1 MSADHEIK
9 LETLEPDILSLR
21 GTKSEP
27 GIRINE
33 AMDTN
38 KEVTR
43 PLLESHK
50 SLSYTDLPGTGTR
63 AGKDGSRP
71 RVEALDAETDSD
83 SSNPF
88 ADPEVAERY
97 AALYEKAQYECR
109 HVFDPT
115 LVWTRE
121 EERKI
126 VRKID
131 GKCVMFFGLQVD
143 RSNLI
148 QAVSDNMLDDLG
160 LSTNDYNAG
169 NVIFYLS
176 FLLAELPSQLLSKA
190 LGPDRWIPIQMSL
203 WSLVAISQSCLSGR
217 TSFFLTRSALGML
230 EGGFIPDI
238 VLWLSYFYTSRELP
252 TRLSL
257 FWTTLSVT
265 EIIGSFLAFGV
276 LHMRGVLGWAGWRW
290 LFLIEGLITLVV
302 GLASFFKMPASAVE
316 TKTWFRPNGWFS
328 DREVRIVVNRVLR
341 DDPSKGDMHNREAI
355 TLSALWD
362 SLCDYDLLPIY
373 LLGLVVYTPMVPIKT
388 YITLTLKSVGFD
400 TFSTNLLI
408 VPYNITHILLL
419 NLLTHLSERL
429 NERALVSSIQS
440 LWVLPCLLVLRF
452 WPNAMINPWGTY
464 VVMTILLSHP
474 YCHAILVGWTS
485 KNSNNVGTRTVSA
498 AVYNMSVQMGNI
510 IGNSIFRDDDAPLY
524 KRGYSV
530 LLGLNVLGIALLVAT
545 KVYYTRRNKQRD
557 AVWAQMSEVD
567 REAYTK
573 NSPETGSK
581 RLDFRFAH

>member
-1 MSADHEIK
+1 
-9 LETLEPDILSLR
+9 
-21 GTKSEP
+21 
-27 GIRINE
+27 
-33 AMDTN
+33 MDTD

-43 PLLESHK
+43 RLLDGHEGS
-50 SLSYTDLPGTGTR
+50 SYTDLPGVR
-63 AGKDGSRP
+63 ISKDGSLA
-71 RVEALDAETDSD
+71 RVEALHEPEPETETGTSL
-83 SSNPF
+83 NPF
-88 ADPEVAERY
+88 ADSEVAERY
-97 AALYEKAQYECR
+97 AALYEKAKYECR

-115 LVWTRE
+115 MTWTRE
-121 EERKI
+121 EERRL

-131 GKCVMFFGLQVD
+131 AKVCLWACIMFFGLQVD

-148 QAVSDNMLDDLG
+148 QAVSDNMLDELG
-160 LSTNDYNAG
+160 LSTNDYNTG
-169 NVIFYLS
+169 NIIFYLS

-190 LGPDRWIPIQMSL
+190 LGPDRSFPIQMSL

-217 TSFFLTRSALGML
+217 SSFFLTRSLLGLL

-276 LHMRGVLGWAGWRW
+276 LHMRGVLGWSGWRW
-290 LFLIEGLITLVV
+290 LFLIEGLITLLV
-302 GLASFFKMPASAVE
+302 GVASFFRMPASAVE
-316 TKTWFRPNGWFS
+316 TKTWFRPKGWFS

-341 DDPSKGDMHNREAI
+341 DDPSKGDMHNRQAI
-355 TLSALWD
+355 TISALWE
-362 SLCDYDLLPIY
+362 SLRDYDLWPIY
-373 LLGLVVYTPMVPIKT
+373 LLGLIVYTPMVPIRT

-408 VPYNITHILLL
+408 IPYNITHILLL

-440 LWVLPCLLVLRF
+440 LWVLPCLLILRF
-452 WPNAMINPWGTY
+452 WSNAMIDPWRTY
-464 VVMTILLSHP
+464 AVMTILLSYP

-498 AVYNMSVQMGNI
+498 AVYNMCVQMGSI
-510 IGNSIFRDDDAPLY
+510 IGNNIFREDDAPLY

-530 LLGLNVLGIALLVAT
+530 LLGLDLLGIILFIAT
-545 KVYYTRRNKQRD
+545 KAYYLRRNRERD
-557 AVWAQMSEVD
+557 VIWRGMSEEE
-567 REAYTK
+567 REDYIK

>member
-1 MSADHEIK
+1 
-9 LETLEPDILSLR
+9 
-21 GTKSEP
+21 
-27 GIRINE
+27 
-33 AMDTN
+33 MDTD

-43 PLLESHK
+43 RLLDGHEGS
-50 SLSYTDLPGTGTR
+50 SYTDLPGIKIS
-63 AGKDGSRP
+63 KDGSLAG
-71 RVEALDAETDSD
+71 VEALHEPEAESETGTSP
-83 SSNPF
+83 NPF

-97 AALYEKAQYECR
+97 AALYEKANYECR

-115 LVWTRE
+115 MTWTRE
-121 EERKI
+121 EERRL

-131 GKCVMFFGLQVD
+131 AKVCLWACVMFFGLQVD

-148 QAVSDNMLDDLG
+148 QAVSDNMLEELG
-160 LSTNDYNAG
+160 LSTNDYNSG
-169 NVIFYLS
+169 NIVFYLS

-203 WSLVAISQSCLSGR
+203 WSLVALSQSCLSGR
-217 TSFFLTRSALGML
+217 GSFFLTRSILGLL

-276 LHMRGVLGWAGWRW
+276 LHMRGVLGWSGWRW
-290 LFLIEGLITLVV
+290 LFLIEGLITLLV
-302 GLASFFKMPASAVE
+302 GVASFFKMPASAVE
-316 TKTWFRPNGWFS
+316 TKTWFRPKGWFS
-328 DREVRIVVNRVLR
+328 DREARIVVNRVLR
-341 DDPSKGDMHNREAI
+341 DDPSKGDMHNRQAI

-362 SLCDYDLLPIY
+362 SLRDYDLWPIY
-373 LLGLVVYTPMVPIKT
+373 LLGLIVYTPMVPIRT

-408 VPYNITHILLL
+408 IPYNITHILLL

-429 NERALVSSIQS
+429 NERALVSSLQS
-440 LWVLPCLLVLRF
+440 LWVLPCLLILLF
-452 WPNAMINPWGTY
+452 WSNAMIDPWGTY
-464 VVMTILLSHP
+464 AAMTILLSYP

-498 AVYNMSVQMGNI
+498 AVYNMCVQMGSI
-510 IGNSIFRDDDAPLY
+510 IGNNIFRENDAPLY

-530 LLGLNVLGIALLVAT
+530 LLGLNLLGIILFIAT
-545 KVYYTRRNKQRD
+545 KLYYLRRNKERD
-557 AVWAQMSEVD
+557 TIWKGMSEEE
-567 REAYTK
+567 REDYIR

>member
-1 MSADHEIK
+1 
-9 LETLEPDILSLR
+9 
-21 GTKSEP
+21 
-27 GIRINE
+27 
-33 AMDTN
+33 MDTN

-43 PLLESHK
+43 RLLDGHEGS
-50 SLSYTDLPGTGTR
+50 SYTDLPGIR
-63 AGKDGSRP
+63 ISKDGSLV
-71 RVEALDAETDSD
+71 RVEALHEPEPESETGTPL
-83 SSNPF
+83 NPF

-97 AALYEKAQYECR
+97 AALYEKAKYECR

-115 LVWTRE
+115 MTWTTE
-121 EERKI
+121 EERRLI
-126 VRKID
+126 RRID
-131 GKCVMFFGLQVD
+131 AKVCLWACVMFFGLQVD

-148 QAVSDNMLDDLG
+148 QAVSDNMLDELG

-169 NVIFYLS
+169 NIIFYLS
-176 FLLAELPSQLLSKA
+176 FLVAELPSQLLSKA

-217 TSFFLTRSALGML
+217 SSFFLTRSILGLL

-276 LHMRGVLGWAGWRW
+276 LHMRGVLDWSGWRW
-290 LFLIEGLITLVV
+290 LFLIEGLITLLV
-302 GLASFFKMPASAVE
+302 GVASFFKMPASAVE
-316 TKTWFRPNGWFS
+316 TKTWFRPKGWFS

-341 DDPSKGDMHNREAI
+341 DDPSKGDMHNRQAI

-362 SLCDYDLLPIY
+362 SLCDYDLWPIY
-373 LLGLVVYTPMVPIKT
+373 LLGLIVYTPMVPIRT

-400 TFSTNLLI
+400 TFSTNFLI
-408 VPYNITHILLL
+408 IPYNITHILLL

-440 LWVLPCLLVLRF
+440 LWVLPCLLILRF
-452 WPNAMINPWGTY
+452 WSNAMIDPWGTY
-464 VVMTILLSHP
+464 AVMTILLSYP

-485 KNSNNVGTRTVSA
+485 KNSNNVGIRTVSA
-498 AVYNMSVQMGNI
+498 AVYNMCVQMGSI
-510 IGNSIFRDDDAPLY
+510 IGNNIFREDDAPLY

-530 LLGLNVLGIALLVAT
+530 LLGMNLLGIILFIAT
-545 KVYYTRRNKQRD
+545 KVYYLRRNKERD
-557 AVWAQMSEVD
+557 TIWKGMSEEE
-567 REAYTK
+567 REDYIK
-573 NSPETGSK
+573 NSPEIGSK